1 MAFVRNV
8 NFSPV
13 LSKPAAVSA
22 LLSSTLRKVLEEEG
36 EAALFAGVDSICE
49 SDGKIVIKTS

>member
-22 LLSSTLRKVLEEEG
+22 LLSSTLRKLLEEEG
-36 EAALFAGVDSICE
+36 EPNLFDGIVSISE
-49 SDGKIVIKTS
+49 TEGKVVVKVS

>member
-22 LLSSTLRKVLEEEG
+22 LLSSTLRKLLEEEG
-36 EAALFAGVDSICE
+36 DPRLFDGVVSISE
-49 SDGKIVIKTS
+49 TEGKVVVKAS

>member
-22 LLSSTLRKVLEEEG
+22 LLSSTLRKLLEEEG
-36 EAALFAGVDSICE
+36 EPNLFDGVVSISE
-49 SDGKIVIKTS
+49 TEGKVVVKVS

>member
-22 LLSSTLRKVLEEEG
+22 LLSSTLRKLLEEEG
-36 EAALFAGVDSICE
+36 EPALFAGVVSISE
-49 SDGKIVIKTS
+49 TDGKVVIKTS